1 MGRPNFKLHQKVMA
15 WELISVLAIF
25 ICIFLGS
32 PVGQW
37 EFNSW
42 PVYSNSFLEGNTYYA
57 MGYVVGT
64 WAWIA
69 VIEGFMQAY
78 AEEKVDPWLHHHAS
92 ASTIIVYVFHWVFIK
107 MYVWW
112 IVRDLDLMTGS
123 WKYFSTATTF
133 FVGVGGS
140 LCVYAVLD
148 RVPFLGRLFGL

>member
-1 MGRPNFKLHQKVMA
+1 MGSRLYTRVIDDVRGESPKKMRPNFKLHQKVMA

-42 PVYSNSFLEGNTYYA
+42 PVYSNSFLEGITYYA

-78 AEEKVDPWLHHHAS
+78 AEEKVD
-92 ASTIIVYVFHWVFIK
+92 
-107 MYVWW
+107 
-112 IVRDLDLMTGS
+112 
-123 WKYFSTATTF
+123 
-133 FVGVGGS
+133 
-140 LCVYAVLD
+140 
-148 RVPFLGRLFGL
+148 